1 MCYNKISFGGYNM
14 LINDTK
20 VEFSVEERR
29 LIKKFFDESNEYL
42 KNTDLYNYE
51 NLKVFGEM
59 YQKFL
64 EENNQTKN
72 DKLLL
77 FLVEIKYNQLSFKI
91 TKDSLNE
98 KITNQSK
105 NKIPNFIRLWFME
118 GRILLYKSEIDIEN
132 KKLQLDQNVR
142 ELEKVLKKHK
152 IIK

>member
-1 MCYNKISFGGYNM
+1 MCYNKTNFGGYNM
-14 LINDTK
+14 LINDTEI
-20 VEFSVEERR
+20 EFSTEERQ
-29 LIKKFFDESNEYL
+29 LIKKFFDENNEYI
-42 KNTDLYNYE
+42 KNTDLYDYE
-51 NLKVFGEM
+51 NLKVFGDM

-64 EENNQTKN
+64 EENNQIKN

-142 ELEKVLKKHK
+142 ELEKALKKYK
-152 IIK
+152 KRL